1 MRPLL
6 SKELP
11 LFLKRFG
18 NFVDAE
24 IRSFEMPSPTTIKVI
39 IACQDEAR
47 GFDWLTLHLEFSS
60 ILDAKLI
67 DNSKLSYIDLS
78 EGMNIIYENDI
89 FHFCVGNYTTAS
101 GIKNAVS
108 YIMSSNIK
116 YEEKPF

>member
-11 LFLKRFG
+11 QFLNRFG

-24 IRSFEMPSPTTIKVI
+24 IRSFEMISPTTVKAV

-47 GFDWLTLHLEFSS
+47 GFNWLTLHLEFSNIS
-60 ILDAKLI
+60 DAKLI
-67 DNSKLSYIDLS
+67 DHSKLSYIDTS
-78 EGMNIIYENDI
+78 DGMNIIYENNI

-101 GIKNAVS
+101 GIKNAVT

-116 YEEKPF
+116 YEEKSF